1 MDDLA
6 ITCDEII
13 DTDAEAKSDDKE
25 TKLFQEIL
33 MKNKKYNCTGPP
45 AFKSQR
51 VEYQSNQKL
60 LHHYQH

>member
-33 MKNKKYNCTGPP
+33 MKNKKYNCVGPP

-51 VEYQSNQKL
+51 VEY
-60 LHHYQH
+60 